1 MRKLII
7 CLALLQLSSCQ
18 ELAKLVTGFKNPK
31 IENSQSIKNFIL
43 DNDLDEGIN
52 VMPKDKKSYA
62 QLLLMFNKKLPEAV
76 LFDRNGNELL
86 YKENEES
93 CNAGLFKIIPS
104 LMPES
109 TLRKGNRNL
118 AKLINN
124 YTVPISGTSPM
135 MNDDSDFYLIIN
147 WAKFVGKKNKDHV
160 LEWEKLA
167 QSNKKTKIKV
177 IKLNMDFREGWNLTN
192 EDIKIR

>member
-31 IENSQSIKNFIL
+31 IENSQSIKNFIV

-109 TLRKGNRNL
+109 TLKKGNRNL

-124 YTVPISGTSPM
+124 YTVPISGTSPL